1 MPGWNFADVWE
12 VVADTLPDAPSVVQG
27 DRRQSWAETDRRAN
41 GAARALLDL
50 GAGPQDKVAQYLY
63 NCPEY
68 LESVFGTFKAGL
80 VPVNTNYRYGD
91 DELAYLWDNAD
102 AVAVVFHGTFAER
115 IDRLRPRLPRI
126 KGWLW
131 VDDGS
136 GPCPDWAIAYED
148 AIKTTQSTDERVT
161 SPWGRSADDGKDI
174 NLSAEV
180 SQLLFRI
187 TVIGLFRVDPADW
200 GTRPTELLAAALPYV
215 GRRHSHPTIRAAR
228 SVIRELADSVIAQ
241 HRERG
246 GDPDDLLSR
255 LIASGGP
262 EADPVAIRDHV
273 VTLAL
278 AGYTTTASVVG
289 WACYMLATRPDV
301 AEQVRAELASV
312 APDRPLTLGDLSA
325 VPYLTAVIKET
336 MRLYPPAWII
346 GRRALRSDRI
356 GDMDIPPDSVVAI
369 SPYVLHR
376 HPTYWPEPEVFEPR
390 RFLDEEGE
398 RTRKPYS
405 YIPFGAGP
413 RSCIGANFALAEA
426 PLIVGLLVQR
436 YRMTLPNDVH
446 VRPYGIFVLTPRPPI
461 RTFLTSIHRN

>member
-1 MPGWNFADVWE
+1 VRRDPLQLLVSLARQKGDCFVYLPGKQQSFLVNRPEYVRQVLVERTETYSKETPANVGFGAH
-12 VVADTLPDAPSVVQG
+12 VADGLLTSEGEAWRAQRKLMRPVFAQRNVPAFTDVVSDVVGQ
-27 DRRQSWAETDRRAN
+27 TVRA
-41 GAARALLDL
+41 
-50 GAGPQDKVAQYLY
+50 
-63 NCPEY
+63 
-68 LESVFGTFKAGL
+68 
-80 VPVNTNYRYGD
+80 
-91 DELAYLWDNAD
+91 
-102 AVAVVFHGTFAER
+102 
-115 IDRLRPRLPRI
+115 
-126 KGWLW
+126 
-131 VDDGS
+131 
-136 GPCPDWAIAYED
+136 
-148 AIKTTQSTDERVT
+148 
-161 SPWGRSADDGKDI
+161 WGRSADDGKDI

-461 RTFLTSIHRN
+461 RASLTSIQRD